1 MVVTQAKLRQNVFTA
16 IESLIEDNLPTY
28 SFDSTPFTYTLVSE
42 LPNEDAVFPTVELDS
57 ARADFITI
65 TLDGATGDI
74 EIEVTLKFYTD
85 EEHGKKAIEVA
96 QDSLM
101 NTFIG
106 NIPTFIGID
115 NLMPMEDFW
124 TDNIISE
131 IDIDNQVI
139 NTATS
144 IIKFKLG

>member
-1 MVVTQAKLRQNVFTA
+1 MAVTQAKLRQNVFTA
-16 IESLIEDNLPTY
+16 IEALIGANLPSY
-28 SFDSTPFTYTLVSE
+28 SFDETAFEYIFVSK
-42 LPNEDAVFPTVELDS
+42 LPNEDAIFPVIVFGGTKGSP
-57 ARADFITI
+57 ITI
-65 TLDGATGDI
+65 TMDATTLDI
-74 EIEVTLKFYTD
+74 EIEVTLEFYTK
-85 EEHGKKAIEVA
+85 EQHGKKAIEVA

-106 NIPTFIGID
+106 NIPTFIGTD
-115 NLMPMEDFW
+115 NLVPMEDFW

-144 IIKFKLG
+144 IVKFKLG